1 MRFLAFCL
9 TKRGPACYNKDAGR
23 LCRSASKVGA
33 VSLGRVQRRPFPFVP
48 DPSGIVALFKFSFS
62 PLNHSSRCA
71 PRANKAHK
79 VAVLTAL
86 RAKWLP
92 SAIACDYGLRPPQKS
107 MRIAAPLSAAPV
119 LHVIII
125 AHFCALV
132 NTFPH
137 FCFINET
144 KSRSYAAHRAR

>member
-1 MRFLAFCL
+1 M
-9 TKRGPACYNKDAGR
+9 TKTAPAWYNKPMGR
-23 LCRSASKVGA
+23 PLSLCIQSRCFALGRGSASA
-33 VSLGRVQRRPFPFVP
+33 LFVFP
-48 DPSGIVALFKFSFS
+48 DPSGIAALFKFSFS

-71 PRANKAHK
+71 PRANKEHK

-86 RAKWLP
+86 RMVT
-92 SAIACDYGLRPPQKS
+92 SAIACDDVLRPPQKS
-107 MRIAAPLSAAPV
+107 MRIAASLSAAPV